1 MVNPQALNDI
11 VNAIT
16 ATKHTFTKIWI
27 LRSLEKHMDKFDE
40 IKPIYEALLKS
51 DPETFR
57 IYIEMAPEEMAKK
70 LQALMKTAL
79 EQNQELRER
88 IKQLA
93 KEIAYEYPLSAINR
107 LFE

>member
-1 MVNPQALNDI
+1 MVNPQAINEL

-16 ATKHTFTKIWI
+16 TARHTFTKIWI
-27 LRSLEKHMDKFDE
+27 LRSLERYADKFDE
-40 IKPIYEALLKS
+40 IKPVYEALLKS

-57 IYIEMAPEEMAKK
+57 IYMEMAPEEMAKK
-70 LQALMKTAL
+70 LQALMKTTL
-79 EQNQELRER
+79 EQNTTLAER
-88 IKQLA
+88 FKQIA